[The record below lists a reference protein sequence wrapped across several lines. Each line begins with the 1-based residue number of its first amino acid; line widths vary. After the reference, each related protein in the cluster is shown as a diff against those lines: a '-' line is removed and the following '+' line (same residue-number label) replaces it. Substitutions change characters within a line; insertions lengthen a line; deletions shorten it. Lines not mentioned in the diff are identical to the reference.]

1 MFYEAIDNVNKVN
14 KQEQFVPAKGMILGH
29 SPQFMY
35 NKPLNSDLNK
45 RIWRVD
51 VGVSRAFGKR
61 DGLPNNR
68 RIQILEIL
76 NDETLMFCLESLKE
90 QAKIFLNQN

>member
-1 MFYEAIDNVNKVN
+1 MFNDTLKYVNQVNK
-14 KQEQFVPAKGMILGH
+14 EQQYVPAKGMILGH

-35 NKPLNSDLNK
+35 DKPLNSDLNK

-61 DGLPNNR
+61 EGEPHR
-68 RIQILEIL
+68 KIQILEIL
-76 NDETLMFCLESLKE
+76 KDE
-90 QAKIFLNQN
+90 IFNILS

>member
-1 MFYEAIDNVNKVN
+1 MFNDTLKYVNQVNK
-14 KQEQFVPAKGMILGH
+14 EQQYVPAKGMILGH

-35 NKPLNSDLNK
+35 DKPLNSDLNE

-61 DGLPNNR
+61 DGLHNR
-68 RIQILEIL
+68 KIQILEIL
-76 NDETLMFCLESLKE
+76 NDKNFNVLS
-90 QAKIFLNQN
+90 